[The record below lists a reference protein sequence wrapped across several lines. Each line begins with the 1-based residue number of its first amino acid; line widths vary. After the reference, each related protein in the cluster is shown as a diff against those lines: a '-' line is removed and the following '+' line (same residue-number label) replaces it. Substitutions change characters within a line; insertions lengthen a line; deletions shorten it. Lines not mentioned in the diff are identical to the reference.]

1 MGTFDIVFKKKKTCN
16 GMTIEDADFLFKS
29 LAQLEAYPME
39 IIAKDAKA
47 SAMGF
52 ISIKAANV
60 LNYKYTELQ
69 KFVENILNETK
80 NEKENIKIVRRFNGL
95 FIMIDT

>member
-1 MGTFDIVFKKKKTCN
+1 MGTFDIVFKKKKDYD
-16 GMTIEDADFLFKS
+16 GMTIDDVNFLFKS
-29 LAQLEAYPME
+29 LAHLQAYPIE
-39 IIAKDAKA
+39 IITEDARA

-52 ISIKAANV
+52 ISTKAANV
-60 LNYKYTELQ
+60 LDYKYTELQ
-69 KFVENILNETK
+69 KFFVNILNETK